1 MSSLFFPLLFSLQ
14 VLQLDA
20 IASRWELRAAEAAE
34 LLARLEQEGRIR
46 GLVDDR
52 GLYIYLSDAE
62 LAAVAQFVRHKGR
75 VSLAALAAQSN
86 KLVDLAARH

>member
-1 MSSLFFPLLFSLQ
+1 M
-14 VLQLDA
+14 
-20 IASRWELRAAEAAE
+20 RTAEAAE
-34 LLARLEQEGRIR
+34 LLGRLEQQGRIA

-62 LAAVAQFVRHKGR
+62 LAAVASFVKQKGR

-86 KLVDLAARH
+86 KLVDLSPKP